1 MDFLKDVF
9 GSGMNIFGASAP
21 QNTQRMIDAGLLASD
36 AGEKAQSQSLMRGLL
51 GTAVSYASQPRNKG
65 YGSAIPYLGK
75 AFAKG
80 MEQAQQPMDNMYG
93 RAKQNHAMN
102 QIADAKLAKENKS
115 KFESGLFQNNANVKG
130 LERQKDPRLDR
141 TDVNGVTSQV
151 APNFNPIKQTS
162 TPTWDSE
169 KYLKD
174 SLESELIDSEEYFKY
189 KQLLNPAV
197 ETTNIAEGGS
207 LVNKATGEVLYKN
220 PKNQLEKTSND
231 FMVWKE
237 MGGAANTRFPTFTKY
252 NEFLKENDGVNV
264 EVNTGDKG
272 GTSKAIQDDYDNV
285 FIQSQQDGAA
295 LNAQLGDLQQME
307 RLISQAGETG
317 AGSGALLGLQK
328 IGKRLGINT
337 EGMGTMEAMQ
347 ALSNKLALGM
357 KKAGTGVMTDRDF
370 QTFLESVPSIG
381 NTAEGNKL
389 ILEWT
394 RDSHKRTMKLAEILD
409 DYKSSTKSIYGTDK
423 PAGVV
428 DGGVYR
434 VVREYWA
441 GVREERQQQFFKEDG
456 LDASGNFSND
466 AFKVIRNGGGT
477 TDNG

>member
-21 QNTQRMIDAGLLASD
+21 QNTQRMIDAGLLQPD
-36 AGEKAQSQSLMRGLL
+36 AKSKAQSQSLMRGLL
-51 GTAVSYASQPRNKG
+51 GAGVSYLSQPQNQN
-65 YGSAIPYLGK
+65 YGSVTPYIGK
-75 AFAKG
+75 ALQAG
-80 MEQAQQPMDNMYG
+80 MEQAQKPMDNMYD

-102 QIADAKLAKENKS
+102 QIAEEKLAKENKA
-115 KFESGLFQNNANVKG
+115 KFESGLFQNNSTIKG
-130 LERQKDPRLDR
+130 LERKADPRLER

-151 APNFNPIKQTS
+151 APNFNPIQQTS
-162 TPTWDSE
+162 TPAWDSE

-174 SLESELIDSEEYFKY
+174 SLDKGLIDSEEYFKY
-189 KQLLNPAV
+189 KNLM
-197 ETTNIAEGGS
+197 
-207 LVNKATGEVLYKN
+207 N
-220 PKNQLEKTSND
+220 PKDEGFTLAADGKRFDSKGNLIASNPKEQQEKLSND
-231 FMVWKE
+231 YRVWNE
-237 MGGAANTRFPTFTKY
+237 MGGPNSKYKTFASYIDSQGSGIQIT
-252 NEFLKENDGVNV
+252 NQMPGS
-264 EVNTGDKG
+264 GD
-272 GTSKAIQDDYDNV
+272 GTSKAIQDDYDQV
-285 FIQSQQDGAA
+285 FIQSQNDGAA

-307 RLISQAGETG
+307 RLISKAGETG
-317 AGSGALLGLQK
+317 AGAGALLGLQK

-337 EGMGTMEAMQ
+337 EGMSTMEAMQ

-381 NTAEGNKL
+381 NTPEGNRM

-428 DGGVYR
+428 DGGIYR
-434 VVREYWA
+434 VIREYWA
-441 GVREERQQQFFKEDG
+441 GVRKEREQKFFKEDG
-456 LDASGNFSND
+456 LDPSGNEGPG
-466 AFKVIRNGGGT
+466 AFEVVRDPT
-477 TDNG
+477 